1 MITYYL
7 DASGSLPSL
16 MRKVNYG
23 TERKIA
29 VGIENF
35 QLTWDLV
42 DGVTNPSNVDEP
54 TPPNE
59 PGQIR
64 KANLHMSA
72 RTQDRVGTGSY
83 MRAALN
89 TQVALRSLA
98 FMERY
103 R

>member
-7 DASGSLPSL
+7 DSSGSVPSL

-23 TERKIA
+23 TERKLAI
-29 VGIENF
+29 GIENF

-54 TPPNE
+54 VPPNE

-72 RTQDRVGTGSY
+72 RSQDKTGSGSY
-83 MRAALN
+83 MRSALN

-98 FMERY
+98 FVDRY
-103 R
+103 Q